1 MKISAITLSVL
12 LVAISAACSNAPTTA
27 AAQPA
32 VAVESSVAA
41 TANAD
46 TVEAGRA
53 LYTKQCSK
61 CHGFNMVN
69 PGTISYDLRKFPSD
83 DPERFYTSVLQG
95 KGSMP
100 AWKESLTQEQVK
112 LIWAYVIT
120 GGKK

>member
-1 MKISAITLSVL
+1 MKTSAVCMTFLWL
-12 LVAISAACSNAPTTA
+12 ATTAACSNAPTTA

-32 VAVESSVAA
+32 AAVEAVATPSA
-41 TANAD
+41 EA
-46 TVEAGRA
+46 VEAGRA

-69 PGTISYDLRKFPSD
+69 PGTVSYDLRKFPSE
-83 DPERFYTSVLQG
+83 DPERFFTSVLQG

-100 AWKESLTQEQVK
+100 AWKQSLTEEQVK
-112 LIWAYVIT
+112 LIWAYVQT

>member
-1 MKISAITLSVL
+1 MKIAKVFFVSLVIAIT
-12 LVAISAACSNAPTTA
+12 AACANTPTTA

-32 VAVESSVAA
+32 AAVASPAAPNVEAA
-41 TANAD
+41 
-46 TVEAGRA
+46 EAGRA
-53 LYTKQCSK
+53 LYTKNCSR

-69 PGTISYDLRKFPSD
+69 PGTVSYDLRKFPGE
-83 DPERFYTSVLQG
+83 DPERFFTSVLQG

-112 LIWAYVIT
+112 LIWSYVQT